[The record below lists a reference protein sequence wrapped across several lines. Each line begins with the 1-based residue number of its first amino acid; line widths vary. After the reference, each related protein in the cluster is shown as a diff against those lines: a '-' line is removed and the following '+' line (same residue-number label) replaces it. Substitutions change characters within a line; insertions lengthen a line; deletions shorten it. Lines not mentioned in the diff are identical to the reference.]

1 MSTSGSFGVPEVNS
15 KIVQND
21 SGSYDMDNVTSSNL
35 PPFNMKAGV
44 GGKFNLQILCSYYS
58 IIAVYSIGNKS
69 YYGVRI
75 VNGSQA
81 ASGTNDTGIHIILV
95 GSNGCTEKLYL
106 AGWCSV
112 FGGVG
117 SASKYEDLVVQT
129 DKDLGDVKVLLY
141 GNDANFTGLFN
152 NEWYV
157 EFSVVYPLSSA
168 GKDVEFPCYHWI
180 GDGETISTT
189 SATSEYIL
197 YL

>member
-1 MSTSGSFGVPEVNS
+1 MYCLPGS
-15 KIVQND
+15 
-21 SGSYDMDNVTSSNL
+21 
-35 PPFNMKAGV
+35 
-44 GGKFNLQILCSYYS
+44 
-58 IIAVYSIGNKS
+58 KS

-95 GSNGCTEKLYL
+95 GNNGCTEKIYL
-106 AGWCSV
+106 AGYWSV

-129 DKDLGDVKVLLY
+129 DKKLRDVKVLLY
-141 GNDANFTGLFN
+141 GNDANWTGLFN

-157 EFSVVYPLSSA
+157 EFSVVYPLSSV

-189 SATSEYIL
+189 SATSEHVLITNFHASMHYV
-197 YL
+197 